1 MDNAP
6 CKKNGIDCPNRV
18 LGCHDNCKEY
28 QAFAAHRERM
38 LKKIRTEE
46 AFERDYNNAFWKRKK
61 NRR

>member
-18 LGCHDNCKEY
+18 LGCHDTCKEY
-28 QAFAAHRERM
+28 QAFAEERER
-38 LKKIRTEE
+38 IRNIRHEE
-46 AFERDYNNAFWKRKK
+46 IRERDYNKAFLKRKK